1 MYACFF
7 VLEDQTWSI
16 NNETCQ
22 TSQHCSALWGESP
35 WHILLWTILMFHKR
49 KSTLFKLYIDVF
61 GVSDVSI
68 DHGKQIQDIF
78 CPGVRFRRRII
89 QQDCKGA
96 KPVTTHFNPVVM
108 YHFITYF
115 RATLQ
120 TSKGRLK
127 EDEARKYFQQLIN
140 AVDFCHSRGVYHR
153 DLKVWHIFC
162 NF

>member
-1 MYACFF
+1 
-7 VLEDQTWSI
+7 
-16 NNETCQ
+16 
-22 TSQHCSALWGESP
+22 
-35 WHILLWTILMFHKR
+35 MFHER

-127 EDEARKYFQQLIN
+127 EAVAKACWLGHELIN

-162 NF
+162 NFLL